1 MESNEIFEE
10 LNNAIRQLKQLQTK
24 LLGANQEKAS
34 EIEKKE
40 SSLVIRIVGCFH
52 EILLDN
58 FIPNKKEQSKS
69 PENKEN
75 NSYYWDFIS
84 KHFNTPVVFFCRM
97 LEKGELNNNTINSI
111 NPYHQKGKSWI
122 YFSILEKTFYDSI
135 NEIYKQGLD
144 KIYYEKDS
152 ILRKEKKQIMNIL
165 NQLQEIQFIN
175 IKSKDF
181 EKYLDFT
188 KKNKS
193 KSIIDEET
201 PEFDLKVG
209 QSPIIGQRSLNMGS
223 RDSKMF
229 FLNSN
234 NRDMSSIIFQS
245 EYIDNDNENDYNIFL
260 HQENLEILDLSKGE
274 EENGPKFDCKKY
286 ADFSPNIVDNFYSF
300 NLKKDEDKKENED
313 EQNNLNLNSIND
325 MLNDEEFNSSGK
337 NEEELKCK
345 SGLVLNPK
353 ISKFL
358 PIDKLYKI
366 DEKTLEKE
374 YNKNDKLIY
383 KKNKRTITNCLLL
396 YLNKY
401 YKKAPYH
408 KFYKHNLH
416 NRPITLKKQN
426 YQCYI
431 CLKKFSL
438 VFDIPVEEIF
448 WCSYYM
454 RFVCKNCIDDEYS
467 IIPYFVLKKWCFEKF
482 SISKKAKNILL
493 KWYNKPIIYF
503 KDYDKLVKKI
513 PQLKK
518 VIEVKK
524 VINNIFNIMKCKN
537 KFDFI
542 DEKLGEYEYLALEG
556 YLFSMK
562 DLVEINNKKFYK
574 KIVQFKNL
582 FIKHISGECPDCLFE
597 GQTCSKC
604 GSEEKIFFYNT
615 DNVYYCKEC
624 HISLHQKCLGLVGH
638 VCKY

>member
-1 MESNEIFEE
+1 MESNEIFAE
-10 LNNAIRQLKQLQTK
+10 LNNAITQLKQLQTT

-52 EILLDN
+52 EILLDE
-58 FIPNKKEQSKS
+58 FIPNKDGQSKS

-122 YFSILEKTFYDSI
+122 YFSILEKTFSDSI

-152 ILRKEKKQIMNIL
+152 ILRKEKKEIINIL

-175 IKSKDF
+175 IMSKDF

-193 KSIIDEET
+193 KSFIDEET

-209 QSPIIGQRSLNMGS
+209 QSPIIGQKALTLAS
-223 RDSKMF
+223 RESKMF

-260 HQENLEILDLSKGE
+260 PHEMLEIPDLSKAE

-300 NLKKDEDKKENED
+300 ILNKEEDKKEKED

-337 NEEELKCK
+337 N
-345 SGLVLNPK
+345 G
-353 ISKFL
+353 
-358 PIDKLYKI
+358 
-366 DEKTLEKE
+366 
-374 YNKNDKLIY
+374 
-383 KKNKRTITNCLLL
+383 R
-396 YLNKY
+396 
-401 YKKAPYH
+401 
-408 KFYKHNLH
+408 
-416 NRPITLKKQN
+416 RG
-426 YQCYI
+426 
-431 CLKKFSL
+431 
-438 VFDIPVEEIF
+438 
-448 WCSYYM
+448 
-454 RFVCKNCIDDEYS
+454 R
-467 IIPYFVLKKWCFEKF
+467 
-482 SISKKAKNILL
+482 
-493 KWYNKPIIYF
+493 
-503 KDYDKLVKKI
+503 
-513 PQLKK
+513 
-518 VIEVKK
+518 
-524 VINNIFNIMKCKN
+524 
-537 KFDFI
+537 
-542 DEKLGEYEYLALEG
+542 
-556 YLFSMK
+556 
-562 DLVEINNKKFYK
+562 
-574 KIVQFKNL
+574 
-582 FIKHISGECPDCLFE
+582 
-597 GQTCSKC
+597 
-604 GSEEKIFFYNT
+604 
-615 DNVYYCKEC
+615 
-624 HISLHQKCLGLVGH
+624 QK
-638 VCKY
+638 